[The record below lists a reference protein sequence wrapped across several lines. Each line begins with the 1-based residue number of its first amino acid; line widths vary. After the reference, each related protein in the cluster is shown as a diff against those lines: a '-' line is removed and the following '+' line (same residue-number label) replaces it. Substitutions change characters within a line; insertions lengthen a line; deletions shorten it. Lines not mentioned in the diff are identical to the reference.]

1 MNAYGFMDDS
11 SSVIPPSLAVSS
23 SSGVQ
28 GDGTV
33 SNPVRL
39 NADTLSSGTVAGTD
53 NFVTSSSGNLDGQL
67 TPVNTVPSFVLR
79 GDTGS
84 DTVNLTENVNILGD
98 TNTKIKTEITGAN
111 ELTISLDTTGATLG
125 QIPAVN
131 VSGGISFVTPSSGIT
146 NLSTGNIT
154 TTTLD
159 IVSDTGADATLPSAT
174 VTTAGLMSAQDKV
187 DMASLLSNQHI
198 PATVTDGQSIDLTI
212 TGQDITAELV
222 GLASASLGQVPTK
235 NGTGGISWVTPIV
248 TDDAIEVN
256 YDNTTSGLTATD
268 IQSAIDEMIV
278 GIEYAFNNVEGRV
291 DTLETGLAANTAV
304 DVVQAAQIAA
314 LQTSTHAAATVN
326 ATSNP
331 ALTIAG
337 QDLKLDLDVAGSYNN
352 TTSGLASTSVQDA
365 IDELASQ
372 TTSGANN
379 GLSVSADKTV
389 LGQDVGQAGNPA
401 QLTSNR
407 EIPTNNF
414 NFTIGTGST
423 TTGSRS
429 FNIGR
434 NQSLSGVDSYI
445 IGNSNTG
452 NASDNIYAFG
462 ELNNVSAAAAVAV
475 GISNQVSAGGSLAFG
490 RDLNNSVPTTL
501 DLGMSASSYLK
512 MSSTDIKLIN
522 ITPTSTSTTLENL
535 AIDTSNGQ
543 VVRKT
548 STSAT
553 GLVIDQMSTLNQS
566 IPSGAITDVNGWS
579 NTPNYQSNV
588 SWNGT
593 TGTATIQSA
602 GWYDLKSTVLWDNT
616 VSFSQG
622 QRLMNAAATVVY
634 ALDVRPNGTSSNYW
648 YHTISGTAYLNVG
661 DTVKVFVEQYSGSN
675 KNIFPF
681 AAGNKLSIFKIA

>member
-268 IQSAIDEMIV
+268 IQSAIDEILN
-278 GIEYAFNNVEGRV
+278 IINVT
-291 DTLETGLAANTAV
+291 DSLIYKSANYTLITTDNK
-304 DVVQAAQIAA
+304 VVF
-314 LQTSTHAAATVN
+314 
-326 ATSNP
+326 
-331 ALTIAG
+331 
-337 QDLKLDLDVAGSYNN
+337 D
-352 TTSGLASTSVQDA
+352 TTSGNLTVTLPLANTVP
-365 IDELASQ
+365 
-372 TTSGANN
+372 SG
-379 GLSVSADKTV
+379 K
-389 LGQDVGQAGNPA
+389 
-401 QLTSNR
+401 
-407 EIPTNNF
+407 E
-414 NFTIGTGST
+414 FTIKKQNITLNTLNVTVSGSDQIDNAT
-423 TTGSRS
+423 NYLITDS
-429 FNIGR
+429 FESIT
-434 NQSLSGVDSYI
+434 V
-445 IGNSNTG
+445 
-452 NASDNIYAFG
+452 ASD
-462 ELNNVSAAAAVAV
+462 
-475 GISNQVSAGGSLAFG
+475 GIS
-490 RDLNNSVPTTL
+490 
-501 DLGMSASSYLK
+501 K
-512 MSSTDIKLIN
+512 
-522 ITPTSTSTTLENL
+522 
-535 AIDTSNGQ
+535 
-543 VVRKT
+543 
-548 STSAT
+548 
-553 GLVIDQMSTLNQS
+553 
-566 IPSGAITDVNGWS
+566 
-579 NTPNYQSNV
+579 
-588 SWNGT
+588 
-593 TGTATIQSA
+593 
-602 GWYDLKSTVLWDNT
+602 
-616 VSFSQG
+616 
-622 QRLMNAAATVVY
+622 
-634 ALDVRPNGTSSNYW
+634 YW
-648 YHTISGTAYLNVG
+648 I
-661 DTVKVFVEQYSGSN
+661 
-675 KNIFPF
+675 I
-681 AAGNKLSIFKIA
+681 